1 MNTEEWPKK
10 TKIKF
15 VIAVFVV
22 GFLFMALS
30 LIHG

>member
-15 VIAVFVV
+15 VVVVFAI

-30 LIHG
+30 LL

>member
-15 VIAVFVV
+15 IVAIFVI

-30 LIHG
+30 LL